1 MGVVDGRARDAELK
15 SKADGQ
21 RSGWGKLAG
30 RYARLRRGLYFG
42 GVASCALRGEPPLGR
57 LPGNISRPLTLL
69 REDQQEET
77 KRPLDEGCVL
87 PRGGICCS
95 GGQEGQTGGEGGARE
110 TLAGTSRYS
119 LCSCCPIYS
128 KIKGLE
134 PRSGQQISSLGKRE
148 KQATT
153 SLKTCSRCQRHAG
166 PPAETRSNHFLP

>member
-1 MGVVDGRARDAELK
+1 MGEA
-15 SKADGQ
+15 
-21 RSGWGKLAG
+21 SGAVCQVAKRPVFWC
-30 RYARLRRGLYFG
+30 F
-42 GVASCALRGEPPLGR
+42 ASCALRGEPPLGR

-128 KIKGLE
+128 TIKGLE
-134 PRSGQQISSLGKRE
+134 PRSGQQISSLGRRE

-153 SLKTCSRCQRHAG
+153 SLKICSRRQRHAG